1 MHIRYLTKITALL
14 LHYYCTIIG
23 LLLHYL
29 AYARVLF
36 NYSYPIHQPLFYQKI
51 TLFLAHVKYLL
62 YLCSAQ
68 KTNVQRLTSYDLRL
82 TTKITSMQIDN
93 IYTVLG
99 AAVLPPFLLVFY
111 VWWKD
116 KAQREPLMQMSK
128 GFLYGVISAGI
139 ALFLESALSAAYLV
153 PDEPTTLFQA
163 AWKAFV
169 GAAIPEE
176 LAKLLMLWLLLR
188 RNKYFD
194 ERFDGIVYAA
204 CVGMGFAATENII
217 YLFTNLDNWQSV
229 AVGRAMF
236 AVPGHFLF
244 AVAMGYFYSMICFGD
259 LDWRKSSRIFWAP
272 VLLHGTYD
280 ALLMMSNVGTMW
292 SGILLIGFYKVGS

>member
-1 MHIRYLTKITALL
+1 MLQSALFSCVYPKKAL
-14 LHYYCTIIG
+14 PLQRDCVSVRLNHYI
-23 LLLHYL
+23 
-29 AYARVLF
+29 
-36 NYSYPIHQPLFYQKI
+36 
-51 TLFLAHVKYLL
+51 
-62 YLCSAQ
+62 
-68 KTNVQRLTSYDLRL
+68 
-82 TTKITSMQIDN
+82 MQIDN
-93 IYTVLG
+93 IYTVIF

-111 VWWKD
+111 IWYKD
-116 KAQREPLMQMSK
+116 KQQREPIFEMGK

-139 ALFLESALSAAYLV
+139 ALVLELALTSCYLV

-163 AWKAFV
+163 GWKAFL

-176 LAKLLMLWLLLR
+176 LAKLFMLWLLLR
-188 RNKYFD
+188 RNRYFD
-194 ERFDGIVYAA
+194 ERFDGIVYAV

-217 YLFTNLDNWQSV
+217 YLFSNLEAWQSV

-244 AVAMGYFYSMICFGD
+244 AVTMGYFYSMISFGD

-280 ALLMMSNVGTMW
+280 ALLMMSSVGTMW
-292 SGILLIGFYKVGS
+292 SGILLIGFYIFCFKMLQGGRRRIAEQLERDKKRRESLIC